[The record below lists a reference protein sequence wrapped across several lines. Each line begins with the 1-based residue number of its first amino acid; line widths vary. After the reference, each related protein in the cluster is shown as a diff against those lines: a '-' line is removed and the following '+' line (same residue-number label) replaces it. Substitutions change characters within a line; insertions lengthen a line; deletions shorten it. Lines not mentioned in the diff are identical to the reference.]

1 MAASWVFSGMSI
13 SDDASRISRALVADL
28 LASHAAQEQALRAEI
43 VRLEQEL
50 SAMTTAAW
58 MHAAKLHQHEQAL
71 SGQGAAGIAALAL
84 RAPELIPPALL
95 ARRRPPRPLKPESL
109 PRSPGKCIASHLAPA
124 APN

>member
-1 MAASWVFSGMSI
+1 MELLFLLPRRVDALQQIAATRPGELGRVLGLSGMSI

-71 SGQGAAGIAALAL
+71 SG
-84 RAPELIPPALL
+84 
-95 ARRRPPRPLKPESL
+95 
-109 PRSPGKCIASHLAPA
+109 
-124 APN
+124 